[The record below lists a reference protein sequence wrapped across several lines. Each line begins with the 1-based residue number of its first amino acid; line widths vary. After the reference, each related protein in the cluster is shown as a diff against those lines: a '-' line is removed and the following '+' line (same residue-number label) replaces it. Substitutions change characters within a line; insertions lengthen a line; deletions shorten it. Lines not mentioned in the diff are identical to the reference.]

1 MNKFRSKGLHDC
13 TMVNNTDMEDILI
26 PKVQSKA
33 IMDLQDI
40 RSNGI
45 APKNCEFDQSMINF
59 KNCVE
64 NQLKIEKE
72 SHHKVNSECGFLRD

>member
-64 NQLKIEKE
+64 N
-72 SHHKVNSECGFLRD
+72 